1 MKLPFTE
8 ASPGTSTIHTGMVTN
23 ADLIYCP
30 TINAFIVKQKGAN
43 TVTGGAITVTGLQ
56 NLNRVLV
63 DDPERQALG
72 WHSIA
77 LSGTT
82 QHYSYAS
89 NLYPQLNARRR
100 ELASTVENTE
110 IDADI

>member
-1 MKLPFTE
+1 
-8 ASPGTSTIHTGMVTN
+8 MVTN

-63 DDPERQALG
+63 DDPER
-72 WHSIA
+72 
-77 LSGTT
+77 
-82 QHYSYAS
+82 
-89 NLYPQLNARRR
+89 
-100 ELASTVENTE
+100 
-110 IDADI
+110 